1 MRLTS
6 MFAVSVISIVAPLA
20 AAPTTGIGIDR
31 LDPALD
37 GLIAPDAQPERVATG
52 FSFTE
57 GPMWKDGRLWFS
69 DVNGDKMRAVDPAG
83 KVQELIA
90 NSGGLANPPAG
101 ASIGSNAM
109 VPAEDGS
116 VLMAQMGARRIVRI
130 DGKLNIHPFLAEFQ
144 GKRLNSPNDLVYA
157 RDGALWFTDPPFG
170 LFNGMDKDPAK
181 QLPFN
186 GVFRYAQGVL
196 KPVITDLKLPNGIGF
211 SPDGHVLYVTD
222 YGPPGAIFAYD
233 VGRDGALSNKRTLIA
248 FPRGGGGGADG
259 LKVDRA
265 GNIWAT
271 GPGGIRIITP
281 QGKVLGQIRLP
292 EVAANLAFAG
302 DGHILYITASTSIY
316 RLRTKVAGVLPRYT
330 R

>member
-6 MFAVSVISIVAPLA
+6 MFAVSVVSIVAPLP

-37 GLIAPDAQPERVATG
+37 GLIAPDAQLERLATG

-83 KVQELIA
+83 NVQELIA

-130 DGKLNIHPFLAEFQ
+130 DGKLNIHPFLADFQ

-181 QLPFN
+181 QLSFN

-222 YGPPGAIFAYD
+222 YGPPGVIFAYD
-233 VGRDGALSNKRTLIA
+233 VGRGGTLSNKRTLIA